1 MDELIKRLPQLV
13 SQLEKAFGN
22 SPDILDQ
29 VRTVRLVRVTFD
41 PDANAG
47 YVYVRSGRELNAVE
61 RNIIGVKHGRTVE
74 APGDVWMNV
83 DLDNFDRLMGI
94 EILSASPGLWALLA
108 ELSIQY
114 P

>member
-1 MDELIKRLPQLV
+1 M
-13 SQLEKAFGN
+13 
-22 SPDILDQ
+22 
-29 VRTVRLVRVTFD
+29 TFD

-74 APGDVWMNV
+74 VPGDIWMYI
-83 DLDNFDRLMGI
+83 DLDNFDRPTGI
-94 EILSASPGLWALLA
+94 EILAASPDLIALLA
-108 ELSIQY
+108 ELSIQN